1 MNNAP
6 KITEAGWGL
15 RIELAK
21 GLAVNDDN
29 YIQHVDQ
36 IVEHCRRTGAGKVLI
51 LAQGARRNLSLF
63 RMIEGIERFRQLPF
77 IPHLAV
83 VSPEIKKQSDS
94 AFMTT
99 AAMNRGVRFT
109 YHDTEEEA
117 LSQLLAPRLPL
128 ELPVTS
134 RDALAP

>member
-1 MNNAP
+1 MKNAL

-15 RIELAK
+15 RIELAE

-29 YIQHVDQ
+29 YIPHVDH

-51 LAQGARRNLSLF
+51 LARGARRNISLF

-77 IPHLAV
+77 VPHLAV

-117 LSQLLAPRLPL
+117 LTQLLAPRVPL
-128 ELPVTS
+128 DPPATS
-134 RDALAP
+134 RDARAP